1 MTNLTAQQEQQ
12 VASYIKQGCTREQA
26 VRIVTARPA
35 TSTARGNLSSTNK
48 AFSLLK

>member
-1 MTNLTAQQEQQ
+1 MTNLTAQQEAQ

-35 TSTARGNLSSTNK
+35 KSSAKGNLNTSNG
-48 AFSLLK
+48 FSLMR